1 MLVLFISNSF
11 FFFLNTFS
19 HLPPPPLWVQ
29 AAERALKG
37 GQGRGPAP
45 ATGGMFD
52 ALQAIASSLDA
63 SANPATVARCAAFF
77 IEHGQFAQAVA
88 LCIQGGRFVAAID
101 LCTAHKVFITDAM
114 AEQLTPPKPKAAEDD
129 DSGGA
134 AGTGGGIGGEGKD
147 GEGKGGEG
155 KDGYGGGSRGKAAAA
170 AEDRNETLRALARA
184 IKKQGSYTL
193 ACKKFTQAGEREKA
207 MKCLLKAGDTK
218 ALCYYATL
226 SRNRNIYVLA
236 ANYLQALDWQADP
249 EVMKNIVDFYTKA
262 KAFEQLASF
271 FDAYAQMEIDEYR
284 DYEKALAA
292 LKKAAEYLA
301 KARGPQ
307 KDELL
312 AALQQ
317 RVHFIAQFVE
327 ARAAAKVDPPTLQRL
342 CHALLDAGAQVEAAL
357 RVGDAY
363 ALLIEFYV
371 GGRNFD
377 AAFKLLEDMRQRR
390 IVLNP
395 YLEQDVIN
403 DIHRQVGA
411 GPPPE
416 GSGNGGSGGRSGGS
430 VSGRGD
436 GGGKGRGGA
445 EEEEEEEMG
454 EELDEAVDEMDSD
467 GEFGGK

>member
-1 MLVLFISNSF
+1 
-11 FFFLNTFS
+11 
-19 HLPPPPLWVQ
+19 
-29 AAERALKG
+29 
-37 GQGRGPAP
+37 
-45 ATGGMFD
+45 MFD
-52 ALQAIASSLDA
+52 ALQAIAASLDA
-63 SANPATVARCAAFF
+63 SANPTTVARCAAFF
-77 IEHGQFAQAVA
+77 VEHGQFGQAVA
-88 LCIQGGRFVAAID
+88 LCTKGGKHAAAID
-101 LCTAHKVFITDAM
+101 LCVAHKVFITDAM
-114 AEQLTPPKPKAAEDD
+114 AEELTPPKPKAADD
-129 DSGGA
+129 HAGGSPEE
-134 AGTGGGIGGEGKD
+134 TGGGGGGSSEGKD
-147 GEGKGGEG
+147 GEG

-170 AEDRNETLRALARA
+170 AAAAAEDRNETLRALARA
-184 IKKQGSYTL
+184 LKKQGSYTL

-292 LKKAAEYLA
+292 LKKAAEYLG

-307 KDELL
+307 KDDML
-312 AALQQ
+312 ASLQQ
-317 RVHFIAQFVE
+317 RVHFIAQFVD
-327 ARAAAKVDPPTLQRL
+327 ARAAAKADPPTMQRL
-342 CHALLDAGAQVEAAL
+342 CHALLDAGPSVEAAL
-357 RVGDAY
+357 RLGDAY
-363 ALLIEFYV
+363 ALLVEFYV
-371 GGRNFD
+371 GGRHFD
-377 AAFKLLEDMRQRR
+377 AAFKLLQDMRQRR
-390 IVLNP
+390 IVLHP

-411 GPPPE
+411 GLPPE
-416 GSGNGGSGGRSGGS
+416 GSSGGGNGGGRSGSGGGGSGGS
-430 VSGRGD
+430 VSGRG
-436 GGGKGRGGA
+436 GTGGSGGKGRGGA
-445 EEEEEEEMG
+445 DEEEEELG